1 MKLHRHHFRSNASAF
16 TMVEIALCLAIV
28 GFALVAIIG
37 VLPAGLN
44 VQRDNRQDT
53 IINQDSTVWMD
64 AIRAG
69 GRTNQFGVIDQFGMS
84 DELTNYVDR
93 IVVTNWAYQFNA
105 TTTNLTRTTVIVGQ
119 KVFGGST
126 AGYTPVLITNG
137 ARIVGL
143 LSTPRIVPL
152 DDTHFASNYVIAY
165 CRAMSGNASE
175 KPQQANADV
184 RDASFTYR
192 MVVDVTP
199 VGSVDPEG
207 LQTNE
212 VDRILRDNLAEV
224 RLLFRWPLKESY
236 VPSLALDRPAAGNSK
251 LVSRSQVSGRIYR
264 DNTLDQPRTKTPFY
278 FVQPRDYSK

>member
-1 MKLHRHHFRSNASAF
+1 MKFHLHHPRSNASAF

-44 VQRDNRQDT
+44 VQRENREDT
-53 IINQDSTVWMD
+53 ILNQDSTVWMD

-69 GRTNQFGVIDQFGMS
+69 ARTNRFGVLDQFGVS
-84 DELTNYVDR
+84 DELTNFVDR
-93 IVVTNWAYQFNA
+93 IVVTNWSYRFDA
-105 TTTNLTRTTVIVGQ
+105 TSTNLERTFVYVGQ
-119 KVFGGST
+119 KLPVSIPGVT
-126 AGYTPVLITNG
+126 TVLITNG

-143 LSTPRIVPL
+143 LSTPRIVPI
-152 DDTHFASNYVIAY
+152 DDTHFSSNYVIAY
-165 CRAMSGNASE
+165 CRAMSGTASE

-184 RDASFTYR
+184 RDAAFTYR
-192 MVVDVTP
+192 MVVDITP

-207 LQTNE
+207 VQTNE

-224 RLLFRWPLKESY
+224 RLLFRWPLKA
-236 VPSLALDRPAAGNSK
+236 ALDPNNINLELPAAGNSK
-251 LVSRSQVSGRIYR
+251 LVARTQIGGKIYA
-264 DNTLDQPRTKTPFY
+264 DSTLDLPRTKTPFY